1 MKVTYD
7 REQDALSIDFREAD
21 YDASEEIYPGFVID
35 FDKDGRPMGIE
46 MYQEASRFI
55 DVSRL
60 PRIQVKEL
68 SPAPE
73 PMVIRDSPPK
83 D

>member
-35 FDKDGRPMGIE
+35 FEKMAGQWELRCTKKLRGSSTFRACRE
-46 MYQEASRFI
+46 SR
-55 DVSRL
+55 
-60 PRIQVKEL
+60 
-68 SPAPE
+68 
-73 PMVIRDSPPK
+73 
-83 D
+83 